1 MLIPSNNLKQN
12 WEMWINIDFILFL
25 NIISAPQ
32 TSNNYP
38 NHNQAMTKLIQIYL

>member
-1 MLIPSNNLKQN
+1 MLILSSNLKQN
-12 WEMWINIDFILFL
+12 WEIWINIDFILFL